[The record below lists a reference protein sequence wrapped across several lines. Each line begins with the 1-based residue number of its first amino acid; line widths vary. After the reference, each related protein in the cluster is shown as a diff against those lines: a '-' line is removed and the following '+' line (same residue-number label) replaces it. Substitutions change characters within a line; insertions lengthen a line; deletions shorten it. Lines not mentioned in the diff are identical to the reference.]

1 MTRERNAMHARP
13 FDLLAGGAEEAID
26 AILKRSTEQSQ
37 APLPFYGDV
46 ILYSKKKTARLIAG
60 ALLIALSGVANG
72 ATIAVLELAAE
83 ISDPALAVD
92 DTASSTIILGGGI
105 LSLGFSG
112 LDAGSTLQWVAD
124 EASAGADFDR
134 FADTVTNGI
143 DNAIEINTAVGS
155 LGAID
160 YLRAPESEFF
170 AGVAGL
176 TGPDLAGF
184 VIDAV
189 TITVTDIEFIA
200 ATGTLRARSTYAI
213 EGRVVPVPA
222 AWLLMASALGGLG
235 AAGRWRAR

>member
-1 MTRERNAMHARP
+1 MN
-13 FDLLAGGAEEAID
+13 G
-26 AILKRSTEQSQ
+26 
-37 APLPFYGDV
+37 
-46 ILYSKKKTARLIAG
+46 KKKLARLLAG
-60 ALLIALSGVANG
+60 ALLMACGGMANA
-72 ATIAVLELAAE
+72 ATIAVIELAAG
-83 ISDPALAVD
+83 ISDPALTVD
-92 DTASSTIILGGGI
+92 DAASSTIILGGGI
-105 LSLGFSG
+105 LSVGFSG

-124 EASAGADFDR
+124 QASAAGDFER

-143 DNAIEINTAVGS
+143 DNAIEINTAIGS

-170 AGVAGL
+170 ANVAGL

-200 ATGTLRARSTYAI
+200 ASNTLRSRTTYSI
-213 EGRVVPVPA
+213 EGHAVPVPA

-235 AAGRWRAR
+235 ASGRLSRRASE